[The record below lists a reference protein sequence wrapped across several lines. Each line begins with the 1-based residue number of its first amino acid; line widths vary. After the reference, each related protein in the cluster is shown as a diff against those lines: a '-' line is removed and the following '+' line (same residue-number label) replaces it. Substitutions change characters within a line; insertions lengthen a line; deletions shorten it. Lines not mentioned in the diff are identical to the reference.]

1 MKKNNDM
8 IYSSNHLEDLCLQLS
23 YNIGQQSEDIFGR
36 EIVVTQTAGMTSWLK
51 TNLTWINGVI
61 ANIDFLSQDALMG
74 EVYKL
79 LTGENMR
86 NNRDLLRFR
95 VYGLLGNP
103 EFSQLFKEVS
113 GYYEGSDL
121 KKIQLSGKIADLFDQ
136 YQLYRTEMIEAWE
149 NGDIIFENTEAEKW
163 QKWLW
168 ERSGVESRATS
179 ARKMSGMLQ
188 ENKSLIEKYFPRIS
202 IFGISIFTK
211 FHLEFFK
218 KLSEVT
224 ELNIYLCL
232 PTGKS
237 QHQNDLLVSLGTK
250 ASELEELVRVN
261 MGDFDF
267 IPATNSG
274 SSSLNRLQNQ
284 ILDNINE
291 PDYIADGSV
300 QINSCYTPIRE
311 AECLYNYLI
320 DLFEKDRKKQ
330 EEMSPNGA
338 GSYVPLKPG
347 DIMVMTTDINK
358 YAPFIKA
365 VFRNAPVKIPFR
377 ISGAASNSEDSVVAA
392 IEQILS
398 FTEQDLT
405 SEKVISLLE
414 QKRIKERFPISDCD
428 YIRTV
433 VRKANIRFGREN
445 RTEDDTVYVS
455 WKYGLEKILL
465 GYAMLTDE
473 EYPSEDGPGLFPYR
487 DAEAAGSHDLFRLKE
502 FVDRLESVIDV
513 GKDLR
518 KMADWKKWL
527 LEEVIAKMIYH
538 DDFSKADR
546 AEMNSIHKALG
557 YIGSIDFEDRVPFC
571 VFLAELESKLFTEP
585 GEINLNTG
593 NVTVS
598 SSVPVRGIPF
608 RVICFIGLDNDVF
621 PRKDLFLG
629 FDLLGENYQTGDRSK
644 KENDKYIF
652 LDAVLSARE
661 NLYLSYIGQN
671 VKDNTSIPP
680 SILIDTFTDYVGEK
694 LQIARHPL
702 HGFST
707 RYNRESADSM
717 FTYLYGKQPEAFNP
731 AKGDDKEIIEVS
743 VNSFVRF
750 FENPVNWY
758 FENILGIK
766 YEENDDII
774 PETELFGLDHLQE
787 WKVKQEILKHG
798 TKKIDSFLNKGIKE
812 GQLPLKNLGRTVVE
826 KLDLKISELKTK
838 YLELTARK
846 GEPSAV
852 IDFEIDQI
860 RISGTID
867 SVFGREYIPYAFSDR
882 PKYMVRAWL
891 NALILYSENKIDTV
905 QYLYLEKSKDKN
917 IPDVLHTVT
926 IKLTDPQAEKEKL
939 RKLIGYFKKGLSA
952 PLKFTPD
959 AADKVL
965 NEEPVENIFLEEA
978 EGNRFASL
986 PPNLYL
992 SHLYDNKYFE
1002 DFDIKD
1008 FIADDFK
1015 PEVYREPRFDQIRE
1029 IAGLLNLSPKKK

>member
-1 MKKNNDM
+1 M
-8 IYSSNHLEDLCLQLS
+8 IYSSNHLENLCLQLS
-23 YNIGQQSEDIFGR
+23 GNIGQQSEDIFGR
-36 EIVVTQTAGMTSWLK
+36 EIIVTQTAGMTAWLK
-51 TNLTWINGVI
+51 TNLTRINGVI
-61 ANIDFLSQDALMG
+61 ANIEFLKQDALMG

-95 VYGLLGNP
+95 MYGLLGSP
-103 EFSQLFKEVS
+103 EFSQLFKGVS
-113 GYYEGSDL
+113 GYFEESDL

-149 NGDIIFENTEAEKW
+149 NGSLCFENSEAEKW

-168 ERSGVESRATS
+168 ERSGIESRATS
-179 ARKMSGMLQ
+179 ARKMSEMLK
-188 ENKSLIEKYFPRIS
+188 ENKSKIKKHFPRIS
-202 IFGISIFTK
+202 IFGISVFTK
-211 FHLEFFK
+211 FHLEFFR

-237 QHQNDLLVSLGTK
+237 QYQNDLLVSLGSK

-261 MGDFDF
+261 IGDFDF
-267 IPATNSG
+267 IAVTNSG
-274 SSSLNRLQNQ
+274 SSSLNKLQNQ
-284 ILDNINE
+284 ILNNLNE
-291 PDYIADGSV
+291 PDYIDDGSV

-330 EEMSPNGA
+330 EEIKAREAESF
-338 GSYVPLKPG
+338 VPLKPG
-347 DIMVMTTDINK
+347 DILVMTTDINK

-377 ISGAASNSEDSVVAA
+377 ISGAASTSEDSVVAA

-414 QKRIKERFPISDCD
+414 QKRIKERFSISDCD
-428 YIRTV
+428 YIRAV
-433 VRKANIRFGREN
+433 VRKANIRFGRNN

-465 GYAMLTDE
+465 GYAMLTDM
-473 EYPSEDGPGLFPYR
+473 EYPSEDRPGLFPYR
-487 DAEAAGSHDLFRLKE
+487 DAEATGGHDLFRLKE
-502 FVDRLESVIDV
+502 FVDKLESVID
-513 GKDLR
+513 GEKDLR
-518 KMADWKKWL
+518 TMADWKKWL
-527 LEEVIAKMIYH
+527 LEEVIAKMIFH

-546 AEMNSIHKALG
+546 TEINSIHKALA
-557 YIGSIDFEDRVPFC
+557 YIGSIDFEDKVPFC
-571 VFLAELESKLFTEP
+571 VFLTELESKLFTEP
-585 GEINLNTG
+585 GEMNLNTG

-608 RVICFIGLDNDVF
+608 RIICFIGLDNDVF
-621 PRKDLFLG
+621 PRKDMFLG
-629 FDLLGENYQTGDRSK
+629 FDLLGENYQKGDRSK

-671 VKDNTSIPP
+671 VKDSTNIPP
-680 SILIDTFTDYVGEK
+680 SIVVDTFTDYVGER
-694 LQIARHPL
+694 LQATRHPL
-702 HGFST
+702 HGFSA
-707 RYNRESADSM
+707 RYNRESAESM
-717 FTYLYGKQPEAFNP
+717 FTYLYGKQPDAFDP
-731 AKGDDKEIIEVS
+731 AKGDDKKISEVS

-798 TKKIDSFLNKGIKE
+798 TKEIDIFLNKGIKE
-812 GQLPLKNLGRTVVE
+812 GQLPLKNLGRTAVG
-826 KLDLKISELKTK
+826 KLALKISELKTK
-838 YLELTARK
+838 YLELTANK
-846 GEPSAV
+846 EESNVV
-852 IDFEIDQI
+852 IDFIDDQT

-867 SVFGREYIPYAFSDR
+867 SIFGREYIPYAFSDR
-882 PKYMVRAWL
+882 AKYMVRAWL

-905 QYLYLEKSKDKN
+905 QYLYLKKNKDKN
-917 IPDVLHTVT
+917 KPDILQTVT
-926 IKLTDPQAEKEKL
+926 IKFANPQAEKEKL
-939 RKLIGYFKKGLSA
+939 RKLIGYFKEGLSA

-959 AADKVL
+959 AAEKVL
-965 NEEPVENIFLEEA
+965 SQLPVENIFLEEV
-978 EGNRFASL
+978 EGNQFASL
-986 PPNLYL
+986 PENPYL
-992 SHLYDNKYFE
+992 GHLYGNKYFA

-1008 FIADDFK
+1008 FTADDFD
-1015 PEVYREPRFDQIRE
+1015 PEVYSEQRFDQIKE
-1029 IAGLLNLSPKKK
+1029 IAGLLNLSPKNNE